1 MIFEE
6 EEIVMAK
13 AKSRSTSLPEDLD
26 LRVRTIALRENRTP
40 ANVLENAVRVFT
52 LLPQD
57 LRNLLIENSAD
68 QMKGAR
74 KIEELSRRIMF
85 SLARERFDR
94 PLRSLP
100 LPMERST
107 TTCLTPTRWSWS
119 RRMVLWQP
127 DHDRRGPGHQRTRLK
142 IVCR

>member
-6 EEIVMAK
+6 EEIGMAK

-74 KIEELSRRIMF
+74 KIEDLSRRIMF
-85 SLARERFDR
+85 SLARERFEQAAAKLAASDGKI
-94 PLRSLP
+94 
-100 LPMERST
+100 
-107 TTCLTPTRWSWS
+107 
-119 RRMVLWQP
+119 
-127 DHDRRGPGHQRTRLK
+127 DHDMLNADEMVVVETYGPAAT
-142 IVCR
+142 

>member
-1 MIFEE
+1 MRFEE

-85 SLARERFDR
+85 SLARERFEQAAAKLAASDGKI
-94 PLRSLP
+94 
-100 LPMERST
+100 
-107 TTCLTPTRWSWS
+107 
-119 RRMVLWQP
+119 
-127 DHDRRGPGHQRTRLK
+127 DHDMLNADEMVVVETYGPAAT
-142 IVCR
+142 

>member
-26 LRVRTIALRENRTP
+26 LWVRTIALRENRTP

-74 KIEELSRRIMF
+74 KIEDLSRRIMF
-85 SLARERFDR
+85 SLARERFEQAAAKLAASDGKI
-94 PLRSLP
+94 
-100 LPMERST
+100 
-107 TTCLTPTRWSWS
+107 
-119 RRMVLWQP
+119 
-127 DHDRRGPGHQRTRLK
+127 DHDMLNADEMVVVETYGPAAT
-142 IVCR
+142 

>member
-57 LRNLLIENSAD
+57 LRNFLIENSAD

-85 SLARERFDR
+85 SLARERFEQAAAKLAASDGKI
-94 PLRSLP
+94 
-100 LPMERST
+100 
-107 TTCLTPTRWSWS
+107 
-119 RRMVLWQP
+119 
-127 DHDRRGPGHQRTRLK
+127 DHDMLNADEMVVVETYGPVAT
-142 IVCR
+142 

>member
-85 SLARERFDR
+85 SLARERFEQAAAKLATSDGKI
-94 PLRSLP
+94 
-100 LPMERST
+100 
-107 TTCLTPTRWSWS
+107 
-119 RRMVLWQP
+119 
-127 DHDRRGPGHQRTRLK
+127 DHDMLNADEMVVVETYGPAAT
-142 IVCR
+142 

>member
-26 LRVRTIALRENRTP
+26 LRVRTIALRENGTP

-85 SLARERFDR
+85 SLARERFEQAAAKLAASDGKI
-94 PLRSLP
+94 
-100 LPMERST
+100 
-107 TTCLTPTRWSWS
+107 
-119 RRMVLWQP
+119 
-127 DHDRRGPGHQRTRLK
+127 DHDMLNADEMVVVETYGPAAT
-142 IVCR
+142 

>member
-85 SLARERFDR
+85 SLARERFEQAAAKLAASDGKI
-94 PLRSLP
+94 
-100 LPMERST
+100 
-107 TTCLTPTRWSWS
+107 
-119 RRMVLWQP
+119 
-127 DHDRRGPGHQRTRLK
+127 DHDMLNADEMVVVETYGPDAT
-142 IVCR
+142 

>member
-1 MIFEE
+1 MTFEE
-6 EEIVMAK
+6 TEIVMAK

-26 LRVRTIALRENRTP
+26 LRVRTIAFRENRTP

-85 SLARERFDR
+85 SLARERFEQAAAKLAASDGKI
-94 PLRSLP
+94 
-100 LPMERST
+100 
-107 TTCLTPTRWSWS
+107 
-119 RRMVLWQP
+119 
-127 DHDRRGPGHQRTRLK
+127 DHDMLNADEMVVVETYGPAAN
-142 IVCR
+142 

>member
-40 ANVLENAVRVFT
+40 ANGLENAVRVFT

-85 SLARERFDR
+85 SLARERFEQAAAKMPASAGKADHE
-94 PLRSLP
+94 SVDAS
-100 LPMERST
+100 ERG
-107 TTCLTPTRWSWS
+107 
-119 RRMVLWQP
+119 VV
-127 DHDRRGPGHQRTRLK
+127 GPHAHK
-142 IVCR
+142 

>member
-6 EEIVMAK
+6 LEVAMAK
-13 AKSRSTSLPEDLD
+13 AISRSTSLPEDLD

-52 LLPQD
+52 LIPQD

-68 QMKGAR
+68 QTKGAR

-85 SLARERFDR
+85 SLARERFEQAAAQ
-94 PLRSLP
+94 LAVSGGKI
-100 LPMERST
+100 
-107 TTCLTPTRWSWS
+107 
-119 RRMVLWQP
+119 
-127 DHDRRGPGHQRTRLK
+127 DHDMLDADEMVVVETYGPAAT
-142 IVCR
+142 

>member
-68 QMKGAR
+68 PMKGAR

-85 SLARERFDR
+85 SLARERFEQAAAKLAASDGKI
-94 PLRSLP
+94 
-100 LPMERST
+100 
-107 TTCLTPTRWSWS
+107 
-119 RRMVLWQP
+119 
-127 DHDRRGPGHQRTRLK
+127 DHDMLNADEMVVVETYGPAAT
-142 IVCR
+142 

>member
-6 EEIVMAK
+6 EGIAMAK

-26 LRVRTIALRENRTP
+26 ILVRTIALRENRTP

-85 SLARERFDR
+85 SLARERFEQAAAKLAASDGKI
-94 PLRSLP
+94 
-100 LPMERST
+100 
-107 TTCLTPTRWSWS
+107 
-119 RRMVLWQP
+119 
-127 DHDRRGPGHQRTRLK
+127 DHDMLNADEMVVVETYGPAAT
-142 IVCR
+142 

>member
-26 LRVRTIALRENRTP
+26 LRVRTIALIENRTP

-85 SLARERFDR
+85 SLARERFEQAAAK
-94 PLRSLP
+94 LAASNGKI
-100 LPMERST
+100 
-107 TTCLTPTRWSWS
+107 
-119 RRMVLWQP
+119 
-127 DHDRRGPGHQRTRLK
+127 DHDMLNADEMVVVETYGPAAT
-142 IVCR
+142 

>member
-6 EEIVMAK
+6 EDIVMAK

-85 SLARERFDR
+85 SLARERFEQAAAKLAASDGKI
-94 PLRSLP
+94 
-100 LPMERST
+100 
-107 TTCLTPTRWSWS
+107 
-119 RRMVLWQP
+119 
-127 DHDRRGPGHQRTRLK
+127 DHDMLNADEMVVVETYGPAAT
-142 IVCR
+142 

>member
-6 EEIVMAK
+6 EDIVMAK

-26 LRVRTIALRENRTP
+26 LRVRTIALRENGTP

-85 SLARERFDR
+85 SLARERFEQAAAKLAASDGKI
-94 PLRSLP
+94 
-100 LPMERST
+100 
-107 TTCLTPTRWSWS
+107 
-119 RRMVLWQP
+119 
-127 DHDRRGPGHQRTRLK
+127 DHDMLNADEMVVVETYGPAAT
-142 IVCR
+142 

>member
-85 SLARERFDR
+85 SLARERFEQAAAKLAASDG
-94 PLRSLP
+94 
-100 LPMERST
+100 MI
-107 TTCLTPTRWSWS
+107 
-119 RRMVLWQP
+119 
-127 DHDRRGPGHQRTRLK
+127 DHDMLNADEMVVVETYGHAAT
-142 IVCR
+142 

>member
-1 MIFEE
+1 MLFEE

-85 SLARERFDR
+85 SLARERFEQAAAKLAASDGKI
-94 PLRSLP
+94 
-100 LPMERST
+100 
-107 TTCLTPTRWSWS
+107 
-119 RRMVLWQP
+119 
-127 DHDRRGPGHQRTRLK
+127 DHDMLNADEMVVVETYGPAAT
-142 IVCR
+142 

>member
-1 MIFEE
+1 MTFEE
-6 EEIVMAK
+6 TEIVMAK

-26 LRVRTIALRENRTP
+26 LRVRTIAFRENRTP

-85 SLARERFDR
+85 SLARERFEQAAAKLAASDGKI
-94 PLRSLP
+94 
-100 LPMERST
+100 
-107 TTCLTPTRWSWS
+107 
-119 RRMVLWQP
+119 
-127 DHDRRGPGHQRTRLK
+127 DHDMLNVDEMVVVETYGPAAN
-142 IVCR
+142 

>member
-1 MIFEE
+1 
-6 EEIVMAK
+6 MAK

-85 SLARERFDR
+85 SLARERFEQAAAKLAASDGKI
-94 PLRSLP
+94 
-100 LPMERST
+100 
-107 TTCLTPTRWSWS
+107 
-119 RRMVLWQP
+119 
-127 DHDRRGPGHQRTRLK
+127 DHDMLSADEMVVVETYGPAAT
-142 IVCR
+142 

>member
-85 SLARERFDR
+85 SLARERFEQAAAKLAASDGKI
-94 PLRSLP
+94 
-100 LPMERST
+100 
-107 TTCLTPTRWSWS
+107 
-119 RRMVLWQP
+119 
-127 DHDRRGPGHQRTRLK
+127 DHDMLNADEMVVVETYGPVAT
-142 IVCR
+142 

>member
-1 MIFEE
+1 MIFKE

-85 SLARERFDR
+85 SLARERFEQAAAKLAATDGKI
-94 PLRSLP
+94 
-100 LPMERST
+100 
-107 TTCLTPTRWSWS
+107 
-119 RRMVLWQP
+119 
-127 DHDRRGPGHQRTRLK
+127 DHDMLDADEMVVVETYGPAAT
-142 IVCR
+142 

>member
-52 LLPQD
+52 LIPQD
-57 LRNLLIENSAD
+57 LRNLLIETSAD

-85 SLARERFDR
+85 SLARERFEQAAAKLAASDGKI
-94 PLRSLP
+94 
-100 LPMERST
+100 
-107 TTCLTPTRWSWS
+107 
-119 RRMVLWQP
+119 
-127 DHDRRGPGHQRTRLK
+127 DHDMLNADEMVVVETYGPAAT
-142 IVCR
+142 